1 MLVLG
6 IETSTRQG
14 GAALLSEEGLL
25 GEIFLDIATTHSER
39 LFPLIDHLLAST
51 GRSLD
56 AVDGI
61 AVAIGPGSFTGL
73 RIGLSTAKGLALAT
87 ERPLVGIP
95 TLEALAWNLPFCGYP
110 ICPILDARKKEV
122 YCALFRFEAIHLR
135 RLMED
140 CALTPQTLTER
151 IEEPTVFLGDGV
163 KVYGELLTSLL
174 NDKALFP
181 PRARCVS
188 SAALVA
194 ELGLKRLLKGEQ
206 DDPASLVPRYIRP
219 SEAELRRD
227 ASQAS
232 DRKGLRSPV
241 QGLKA

>member
-14 GAALLSEEGLL
+14 GAALLSEKGLL
-25 GEIFLDIATTHSER
+25 GETFLDIAATHSER
-39 LFPLIDHLLAST
+39 LFPAIDHLLAST
-51 GRSLD
+51 GRSLEEI
-56 AVDGI
+56 DGL

-87 ERPLVGIP
+87 GKPLVGVP
-95 TLEALAWNLPFCGYP
+95 TLEAMAWNLPFCRHP

-122 YCALFRFEAIHLR
+122 YCALFRFEAENLR

-140 CALTPQTLTER
+140 AALTPQALVER
-151 IEEPTVFLGDGV
+151 IEEQTVFLGDGV
-163 KVYGELLTSLL
+163 KVYGDLLIERLKE
-174 NDKALFP
+174 KALFP
-181 PRARCVS
+181 PLARRVC

-206 DDPASLVPRYIRP
+206 DDPIGLIPRYIRP
-219 SEAELRRD
+219 SEAELRRS
-227 ASQAS
+227 AG
-232 DRKGLRSPV
+232 R
-241 QGLKA
+241 